1 MVELLER
8 EAEARRAPPPVW
20 KPAPIDKGRSPLPEA
35 PVQVQVADKSADEHG
50 KPSRPAA
57 VARFR
62 ASKSSTWRR
71 APAGPP
77 PHPEQLLEQLLAML
91 SRRPHGRHRA
101 RAVVE
106 AVFFAVP
113 AGVSLGQAQRV
124 LPGIAR
130 WVTASRRPWHAL
142 GGGAARRAARRVVP
156 WGVRALRAVRPLVAA
171 RLEALERRKYAGV
184 S

>member
-8 EAEARRAPPPVW
+8 EREARRPLPEPWRPSPV
-20 KPAPIDKGRSPLPEA
+20 DRGRSPLPEA
-35 PVQVQVADKSADEHG
+35 PVQRVEQQQLADK
-50 KPSRPAA
+50 SRPAA
-57 VARFR
+57 VVRFR
-62 ASKSSTWRR
+62 ASKSSIWRKS
-71 APAGPP
+71 PAGPP

-91 SRRPHGRHRA
+91 TRRPHGRYRA

-106 AVFFAVP
+106 AVYAACP

-142 GGGAARRAARRVVP
+142 GGGAARRAARRCVP
-156 WGVRALRAVRPLVAA
+156 WGVRVLRAVRPLVAA